1 MKIMKKIRNKKN
13 ILAPADKTNNYYSIT
28 LNHAKL
34 MRDSITTTYKIS
46 LEQTERNI
54 NYKAK
59 IIAEKLELADKIDI
73 LDSKPAYITLKDH
86 KENFRNHPKCRLI
99 NPSKS
104 QIGLISKQILD
115 KINRQILE
123 ATKLN
128 QWINSNAVIEWFN
141 NLETITQHS

>member
-1 MKIMKKIRNKKN
+1 MIENIKFRQIHIPLQNKLNEDIEKIRNEKN
-13 ILAPADKTNNYYSIT
+13 ILAPADKTNNYYSISSE
-28 LNHAKL
+28 NHAKL
-34 MRDSITTTYKIS
+34 MRDIITSTNKIS

-59 IIAEKLELADKIDI
+59 TIAEKLELADKIDI

-86 KENFRNHPKCRLI
+86 KENFRNYPKCRLI

-115 KINRQILE
+115 
-123 ATKLN
+123 
-128 QWINSNAVIEWFN
+128 
-141 NLETITQHS
+141 